1 MCEADTQKSRQPW
14 LLTDNDL
21 LALYNNPAK
30 KLNFKWT
37 TIPKGRR
44 ALSESTADVSAE
56 IDRLLDGLDSVESG
70 GELMEKSESS
80 TRILT
85 GKQTTRQRTEEG
97 TQRGLPDNDAEIDKL
112 LDGEVEWKDFWAP
125 STSQEKP
132 KDEDLFAKLESPRRS
147 IAMSMGRQ
155 RREEAVKRYLEN
167 KSSSLPVNQS
177 NCGSQQKKRP
187 MTSRQKKE
195 DEAQRSSSDIEAEV
209 DKLLEGETDWEGSSV
224 VGTSPSN
231 RDLLAMFE
239 SPKRSQSI
247 KHIRWQ
253 AIDEPPRKKSPD
265 ILTEFDEL
273 PGCDLNPNDRDL
285 LALFEGPIKGSQ
297 STRPTRWQKEEEALK
312 RYENACQSALPGLSS
327 STLNLYKSRT
337 PATRHSQIADSSRR
351 SY

>member
-1 MCEADTQKSRQPW
+1 MCEADTCQPW
-14 LLTDNDL
+14 LLTDKDL
-21 LALYNNPAK
+21 LALYNNPRR
-30 KLNFKWT
+30 LNFKWT

-44 ALSESTADVSAE
+44 TLSESTTDVSAE

-70 GELMEKSESS
+70 GELMEKNESP
-80 TRILT
+80 TRILQT
-85 GKQTTRQRTEEG
+85 AKQTTRQKTEEG
-97 TQRGLPDNDAEIDKL
+97 KQRGSPDNEAEIDKL
-112 LDGEVEWKDFWAP
+112 LDGEVEWKEFWAP
-125 STSQEKP
+125 STSQKKP

-155 RREEAVKRYLEN
+155 RRGEAVKRYLEN

-177 NCGSQQKKRP
+177 NCGSSTSQQKKRP
-187 MTSRQKKE
+187 MTSRQKRE

-224 VGTSPSN
+224 VGTPPSN

-247 KHIRWQ
+247 KHTRWQ

-285 LALFEGPIKGSQ
+285 LALFESPIKGLQ
-297 STRPTRWQKEEEALK
+297 STRPTRLQKDEEALK

-327 STLNLYKSRT
+327 STLYKSRT
-337 PATRHSQIADSSRR
+337 PAPRHSQIADSSRR